1 MGTDFKSVPARA
13 LPAVFLRSRPK
24 FKAFETCY
32 EIVNF
37 QFNARMTVYGGNVSA
52 ARFACIG
59 LWLFLLL
66 AGPVTA
72 AAGPDAWLV
81 IATDRPEKVV
91 ACLPL
96 QAGEPFHLE
105 YINSIYLQPVRE
117 SYVYEQG
124 EGLFI
129 IQVETPSVGVFEYLG
144 LIPDEPGKARLRRK
158 LGDIR
163 LLSSD
168 YRTHRLTVSGT
179 GLRLKGLGSDGL
191 PLILKVINDRRSC
204 P

>member
-1 MGTDFKSVPARA
+1 VYYGKIYAA
-13 LPAVFLRSRPK
+13 LL
-24 FKAFETCY
+24 
-32 EIVNF
+32 
-37 QFNARMTVYGGNVSA
+37 
-52 ARFACIG
+52 ACIV

-66 AGPVTA
+66 AGPVNA
-72 AAGPDAWLV
+72 ASWPDAWL
-81 IATDRPEKVV
+81 ILSTDKPEKVV

-96 QAGEPFHLE
+96 QVGEPFHLD

-117 SYVYEQG
+117 SFVYERG

-144 LIPDEPGKARLRRK
+144 LIPDEPGKTRLRRK

-168 YRTHRLTVSGT
+168 YRTHRLTVSGREI
-179 GLRLKGLGSDGL
+179 RLKGLGPDGL
-191 PLILKVINDRRSC
+191 PLILRICTDRRSC

>member
-1 MGTDFKSVPARA
+1 
-13 LPAVFLRSRPK
+13 
-24 FKAFETCY
+24 
-32 EIVNF
+32 
-37 QFNARMTVYGGNVSA
+37 MTVYRSRVSA
-52 ARFACIG
+52 VRLARIV

-81 IATDRPEKVV
+81 LTKGGSEEEV

-96 QAGEPFHLE
+96 QAGDPFHLD

-117 SYVYEQG
+117 SFVYEQG

-158 LGDIR
+158 LEEIR

-168 YRTHRLTVSGT
+168 YRTHRLTVRGKD
-179 GLRLKGLGSDGL
+179 LRLKGLGPDGL
-191 PLILKVINDRRSC
+191 PLILKIFIDRQSC

>member
-1 MGTDFKSVPARA
+1 MDRGK
-13 LPAVFLRSRPK
+13 K
-24 FKAFETCY
+24 
-32 EIVNF
+32 
-37 QFNARMTVYGGNVSA
+37 SA
-52 ARFACIG
+52 ARFASIG

-81 IATDRPEKVV
+81 LATDGSERVV

-96 QAGEPFHLE
+96 QSGEPFHLE
-105 YINSIYLQPVRE
+105 YIDSIYLQPVRE
-117 SYVYEQG
+117 SFVVEQG

-129 IQVETPSVGVFEYLG
+129 IRVETPSVGVFEYLG
-144 LIPDEPGKARLRRK
+144 LIPDEPGKVRLRRK

-179 GLRLKGLGSDGL
+179 DIRLKGLGLGGV
-191 PLILKVINDRRSC
+191 PLIVSVLTDRQSC

>member
-1 MGTDFKSVPARA
+1 M
-13 LPAVFLRSRPK
+13 
-24 FKAFETCY
+24 
-32 EIVNF
+32 
-37 QFNARMTVYGGNVSA
+37 M
-52 ARFACIG
+52 
-59 LWLFLLL
+59 LLL

-81 IATDRPEKVV
+81 LATDGSEKVV

-96 QAGEPFHLE
+96 QSGEPFHLE

-117 SYVYEQG
+117 SFVVEQG

-129 IQVETPSVGVFEYLG
+129 IRVETPSVGVFEYLG

-179 GLRLKGLGSDGL
+179 DIRLKGLGLGGR
-191 PLILKVINDRRSC
+191 PLILRVLTDRRSC

>member
-1 MGTDFKSVPARA
+1 M
-13 LPAVFLRSRPK
+13 
-24 FKAFETCY
+24 
-32 EIVNF
+32 
-37 QFNARMTVYGGNVSA
+37 SA
-52 ARFACIG
+52 ARFARII

-66 AGPVTA
+66 AWPMAA

-81 IATDRPEKVV
+81 LATDGPEKVV

-96 QAGEPFHLE
+96 QAGEPFHLD

-117 SYVYEQG
+117 SFVYEQG

-179 GLRLKGLGSDGL
+179 DIRLKGLGPDGL
-191 PLILKVINDRRSC
+191 PMILKVLTDRRSC

>member
-1 MGTDFKSVPARA
+1 MYRCK
-13 LPAVFLRSRPK
+13 
-24 FKAFETCY
+24 
-32 EIVNF
+32 
-37 QFNARMTVYGGNVSA
+37 MSA
-52 ARFACIG
+52 ARFARIE

-66 AGPVTA
+66 AGPMTA

-81 IATDRPEKVV
+81 LTTDGSEKVV

-96 QAGEPFHLE
+96 QAGVPFHLN
-105 YINSIYLQPVRE
+105 YINSIYLQSVRE
-117 SYVYEQG
+117 SFVYEQG

-129 IQVETPSVGVFEYLG
+129 IQAETPSVGVFEYLG

-168 YRTHRLTVSGT
+168 YQTHRLTVSGT
-179 GLRLKGLGSDGL
+179 GLRLKGLGFDGL
-191 PLILKVINDRRSC
+191 PLILKVLTDRRSC

>member
-1 MGTDFKSVPARA
+1 M
-13 LPAVFLRSRPK
+13 
-24 FKAFETCY
+24 
-32 EIVNF
+32 
-37 QFNARMTVYGGNVSA
+37 SA
-52 ARFACIG
+52 ARFTCIG
-59 LWLFLLL
+59 LGLFLLL

-81 IATDRPEKVV
+81 LATDGSEKAV

-96 QAGEPFHLE
+96 QSGEPFYLD

-117 SYVYEQG
+117 SYVYQKG

-129 IQVETPSVGVFEYLG
+129 IRVETPSVGVFEYLG
-144 LIPDEPGKARLRRK
+144 LIPDEPGKARLRLK

-168 YRTHRLTVSGT
+168 YQTHRLTVSGT
-179 GLRLKGLGSDGL
+179 DIRLKGLATDGL
-191 PLILKVINDRRSC
+191 PLVLRVLTDRRSC

>member
-1 MGTDFKSVPARA
+1 M
-13 LPAVFLRSRPK
+13 
-24 FKAFETCY
+24 
-32 EIVNF
+32 
-37 QFNARMTVYGGNVSA
+37 SA
-52 ARFACIG
+52 ARFALIT

-66 AGPVTA
+66 AGPATA
-72 AAGPDAWLV
+72 AAGPEAWLV
-81 IATDRPEKVV
+81 LFADGSGKPVV
-91 ACLPL
+91 CLPL
-96 QAGEPFHLE
+96 QSGETFHLD

-117 SYVYEQG
+117 SYVYERG
-124 EGLFI
+124 EGFFI

-168 YRTHRLTVSGT
+168 YRTHRLTVGGT
-179 GLRLKGLGSDGL
+179 DVRLKGLGPDGL
-191 PLILKVINDRRSC
+191 PLILRVLNDRRLC